1 MRRNL
6 RDKIHLKLVPSL
18 NHRHRVGPSHNAFSA
33 CVARCASYEVLHNRT
48 VQQRRLEA
56 FESYHHHILP
66 IRLYVFQWSNWQ
78 KPDGK
83 ISAQAHTIVKQIC
96 FPNGNVLFWSLFS
109 LSKRWIHNEL
119 WGCAEILP
127 AKWEDYMKAW
137 NNIKNDCDQETGK
150 EYSTIVQIIGKDD
163 RGKVISWR
171 SVSCKMTCDYLS
183 DVTKQYKFA
192 VCAHFIPSLQSTVCI
207 LYPVCSLHFLHSLP
221 STIYSLKFFGHFLLD
236 SGIQN

>member
-6 RDKIHLKLVPSL
+6 RDKIPLKFVLSL
-18 NHRHRVGPSHNAFSA
+18 HHRHCVSPSHNAFSA
-33 CVARCASYEVLHNRT
+33 CVARWASYEVLHNRT

-66 IRLYVFQWSNWQ
+66 IRLYVCQWSNWQ

-150 EYSTIVQIIGKDD
+150 ECSTIVQIIGKDD

-171 SVSCKMTCDYLS
+171 SVSCKMTCY
-183 DVTKQYKFA
+183 TNQMKQNS
-192 VCAHFIPSLQSTVCI
+192 INSQSARI
-207 LYPVCSLHFLHSLP
+207 LYQVCSLQFVFCTRSAVGIFYIVRRLQF
-221 STIYSLKFFGHFLLD
+221 SLKFFGHFLLD